1 MPMESRSGKQGLF
14 ITIDANI
21 GAGKTNA
28 CHAIASA
35 ATASG
40 CPSRVLEEPTHH
52 PKFAHFLSR
61 YYDDLRTGNNTGGGF
76 AMQMF
81 MLCQRY
87 EQHRLAVEQAWGDQ
101 GIVVV
106 QDRPIYGD
114 TVFAT
119 TAMERGFMT
128 PEEYQLYVDVYRNM
142 SRDVMPPDVFVYLDV
157 SPEECYERMESR
169 GRRQETG
176 VPLDYLRQLDANYK
190 LLIQEM
196 RRRGVRVLTVDWR
209 EFGPPVEMW
218 NRIRSMAMSHDS
230 WYEQLTF
237 SFAKA
242 PRMPIVPGTKD
253 EPSDEE
259 AREVTSH

>member
-1 MPMESRSGKQGLF
+1 VPFGQQKKGLF

-35 ATASG
+35 AMSTGQVA
-40 CPSRVLEEPTHH
+40 RVLEEPTHH
-52 PKFAHFLSR
+52 PKFEHFLAR
-61 YYDDLRTGNNTGGGF
+61 YYEDLRTGNNAGGGF

-81 MLCQRY
+81 MLCQRF

-101 GIVVV
+101 GIVVI

-142 SRDVMPPDVFVYLDV
+142 SRDVMPPDLFVFLDV
-157 SPEECYERMESR
+157 PPEECYERMASR
-169 GRRQETG
+169 ARRQEEG
-176 VPLDYLRQLDANYK
+176 VPLDYLQQLYANYQK
-190 LLIQEM
+190 LISEM

-209 EFGPPVEMW
+209 EFGPPVELW
-218 NRIRSMAMSHDS
+218 KRIREMTNSPDN
-230 WYEQLTF
+230 WYEALSF
-237 SFAKA
+237 SLAKDPRVPLMPA
-242 PRMPIVPGTKD
+242 P
-253 EPSDEE
+253 EE
-259 AREVTSH
+259 AGPSGNRPR